1 MMTQG
6 KAENCRIKAT
16 QFALD
21 YLVWENSMES
31 NDPPLKLGKRG
42 DVSRE
47 DLEKFIAF
55 WESADYTKEGNQYFK
70 ECPEQYRDEFV
81 AWLRE
86 EYL

>member
-1 MMTQG
+1 MSEFRLSTFN
-6 KAENCRIKAT
+6 KVKSFWAN
-16 QFALD
+16 
-21 YLVWENSMES
+21 
-31 NDPPLKLGKRG
+31 KLGKRG